1 MKLPASRKASPDR
14 SPDRRGE
21 RSEREK
27 ELKRMELTASIFD
40 LVKAL
45 DMFSCEL
52 SVLDRVWNILFPDQD
67 KWHYLH
73 VNKYKHSFYISHVSG
88 DGGGLEVE
96 PKRGVRAID
105 YQRDSSYSIENHSQ
119 LTAVWEPL
127 IASALKWL
135 QVVRKDWI
143 KANKRIQVEYP
154 LNNRFGVAPSALIR
168 ASLPDIYRLD
178 KELGKKKASKIVHMV
193 EDGFFIKADN
203 TEVLSMTAADF
214 FRYCRIAYIAGK
226 RKEETI
232 DDSLSGREMYRRYA
246 DGRHEGLLDIDPFSE
261 QEFSDWIDGKHPK
274 RGHGGHPWEIKRGG
288 NTTHIDLTVSRPS
301 SYRKEGFKV
310 ELRGESI
317 GRMVETI
324 HMFLAIHEAKIPISI
339 ANSEGVRKRIVA
351 QDNIGIIPSY
361 ASLHRANQHFSQ
373 DEDVF
378 DVMHYDDLGRFKR
391 RVTPFITWE
400 PLPILKPRDV

>member
-1 MKLPASRKASPDR
+1 
-14 SPDRRGE
+14 
-21 RSEREK
+21 
-27 ELKRMELTASIFD
+27 MELTTSIYD

-52 SVLDRVWNILFPDQD
+52 SVLDRVWNILFPAQA
-67 KWHYLH
+67 KWHHLG
-73 VNKYKHSFYISHVSG
+73 VIKYKHRFYISHVSG
-88 DGGGLEVE
+88 DGGSLEVE
-96 PKRGVRAID
+96 PKKGVRPTD
-105 YQRDSSYSIENHSQ
+105 YQGTSSFSIENHGQ
-119 LTAVWEPL
+119 LTGVWEPL
-127 IASALKWL
+127 ITSALKWL
-135 QVVRKDWI
+135 PVVRKDWI

-154 LNNRFGVAPSALIR
+154 LNYRFGIAPNALIR

-178 KELGKKKASKIVHMV
+178 KELGKKKARKMVDLV
-193 EDGFFIKADN
+193 EDGFFVKADN
-203 TEVLSMTAADF
+203 TEVSTMTAEDY
-214 FRYCRIAYIAGK
+214 FRYGKIAYIAGK

-232 DDSLSGREMYRRYA
+232 DDSLSGREMYRQYA
-246 DGRHEGLLDIDPFSE
+246 DGRHDGLLDIDQSSE
-261 QEFSDWIDGKHPK
+261 QEFADWIDGKHPK

-288 NTTHIDLTVSRPS
+288 NTTHIDLAVSRPS

-310 ELRGESI
+310 ELRGESV

-324 HMFLAIHEAKIPISI
+324 NMFLAIHAEKIPISI
-339 ANSEGVRKRIVA
+339 ANPEGVRKRILA

-373 DEDVF
+373 DKDVF

-391 RVTPFITWE
+391 RITPFITWE